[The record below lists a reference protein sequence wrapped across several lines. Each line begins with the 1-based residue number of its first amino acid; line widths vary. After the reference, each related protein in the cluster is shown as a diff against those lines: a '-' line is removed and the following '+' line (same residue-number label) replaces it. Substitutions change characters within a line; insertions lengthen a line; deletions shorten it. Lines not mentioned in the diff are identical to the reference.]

1 MDKKLLKGVI
11 DFKKE
16 VEKNK
21 KIFNE
26 LKNKQSPTTFFI
38 GCSDSRIIPNLITQT
53 FVGEVFVLRNI
64 ANIIPSF
71 NENDSTLKCSAS
83 VLEYAVKYLE
93 VKNIVVCGHSNCGG
107 LKALFYKDEELDKFP
122 FVKKWLELVKDLKE
136 EVKDIKDVN
145 LRALKVEQLNVIKQV
160 ENIMSYPFVK
170 ERVEQKK
177 LEVLGWYYVIDSGDV
192 YNYNFTKKEFELI
205 N

>member
-21 KIFNE
+21 EIFNE
-26 LKNKQSPTTFFI
+26 LKDKQSPTTFFI
-38 GCSDSRIIPNLITQT
+38 ACSDSRVIPNLITKT

-71 NENDSTLKCSAS
+71 NEKESICSAS
-83 VLEYAVKYLE
+83 ILEYAVKYLE

-107 LKALFYKDEELDKFP
+107 LKALFYKDDELNKFP

-136 EVKDIKDVN
+136 EVKDIKDLK

-170 ERVEQKK
+170 EKVKEKK
-177 LEVLGWYYVIDSGDV
+177 LEVLGWYYVIESGDV

>member
-21 KIFNE
+21 EIFNE
-26 LKNKQSPTTFFI
+26 LKDKQAPNTFFI
-38 GCSDSRIIPNLITQT
+38 GCSDSRIIPNLITKT

-71 NENDSTLKCSAS
+71 NEKNSICSAS

-107 LKALFYKDEELDKFP
+107 LKALFYKDEELNKFP
-122 FVKKWLELVKDLKE
+122 FVKQWIKLVEDLKE
-136 EVKDIKDVN
+136 EVKDIKDPT

-170 ERVEQKK
+170 ERVKQKK
-177 LEVLGWYYVIDSGDV
+177 LEVLGWYYVIESGDV

>member
-1 MDKKLLKGVI
+1 M
-11 DFKKE
+11 
-16 VEKNK
+16 
-21 KIFNE
+21 
-26 LKNKQSPTTFFI
+26 
-38 GCSDSRIIPNLITQT
+38 
-53 FVGEVFVLRNI
+53 
-64 ANIIPSF
+64 
-71 NENDSTLKCSAS
+71 
-83 VLEYAVKYLE
+83 
-93 VKNIVVCGHSNCGG
+93 
-107 LKALFYKDEELDKFP
+107 
-122 FVKKWLELVKDLKE
+122 VKDLKE